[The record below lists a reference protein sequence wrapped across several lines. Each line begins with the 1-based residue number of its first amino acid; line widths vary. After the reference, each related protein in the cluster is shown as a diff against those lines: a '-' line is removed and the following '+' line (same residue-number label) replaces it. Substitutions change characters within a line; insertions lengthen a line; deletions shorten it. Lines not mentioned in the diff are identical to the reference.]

1 MRWFTV
7 VPMLKIKTISIIR
20 ISLRLGIQMNQIE
33 LKKVMNE
40 IESIINQL
48 AECNYCKQGIDQKSK
63 RLLSELFKLKIEQA
77 CQIKKAS

>member
-1 MRWFTV
+1 
-7 VPMLKIKTISIIR
+7 
-20 ISLRLGIQMNQIE
+20 MNQLE

-48 AECNYCKQGIDQKSK
+48 AECNYCKHGIDRESK
-63 RLLSELFKLKIEQA
+63 KLLSELFKLKIEQA

>member
-1 MRWFTV
+1 
-7 VPMLKIKTISIIR
+7 
-20 ISLRLGIQMNQIE
+20 MNQIE